1 MTWRVR
7 YGSLMWG
14 VLLVLLRRE
23 AHCTSLHASS
33 AGSQAPNL
41 DCPAA
46 KMAAGEQLRTPRCN
60 ARGARTVQLIPCKDG
75 PQLWTMTMTMVWS
88 QATPS
93 YIMLDEKKGMYGGI
107 GSNVIHY
114 FVRSSFGSFGPL
126 RPLRS
131 IPTLPWF
138 EDQARNDQ
146 QARVMLGMGGWWV
159 WVKIIDP
166 MQNEYGS
173 KNGCVHESRWITTWT
188 WFNSTYLIMR
198 L

>member
-1 MTWRVR
+1 MISECVLVVERMLLNCIQLRFVQKTAWGMTWRVR
-7 YGSLMWG
+7 YASLMWG

-23 AHCTSLHASS
+23 AHCTSLYASS

-93 YIMLDEKKGMYGGI
+93 YIMLDEKKGMIGGI

-114 FVRSSFGSFGPL
+114 FVRSSFGSLGPCV
-126 RPLRS
+126 PS
-131 IPTLPWF
+131 PPSHASGFWF
-138 EDQARNDQ
+138 DLNDQ
-146 QARVMLGMGGWWV
+146 
-159 WVKIIDP
+159 
-166 MQNEYGS
+166 
-173 KNGCVHESRWITTWT
+173 
-188 WFNSTYLIMR
+188 
-198 L
+198 